1 MTITSLKTPRENDEM
16 LDRLLL
22 RQEIEEFNAA
32 YAEALDNGPL
42 SDWPDFFAEEALY
55 VITARENFAS
65 NLPVGLVYCEGK
77 GMLRDRIFA
86 IENTAMFA
94 PRYMRHF
101 ITNCR
106 VVESHANGE
115 IVATSNYILLQTLF
129 DRPEPTLHQIGTYYD
144 VFVRVDGA
152 LKLKERRAVYDNL
165 LIDNSVVYPV

>member
-1 MTITSLKTPRENDEM
+1 MTITSLKTPSKSDEM

-55 VITARENFAS
+55 VITARENHNAG
-65 NLPVGLVYCEGK
+65 LPVGLVYCEGK

-101 ITNCR
+101 IANTR
-106 VVESHANGE
+106 VVENRANGE
-115 IVATSNYILLQTLF
+115 IVATANYLLLQTLF
-129 DRPEPTLHQIGTYYD
+129 DRPEAKLHQVGTYYD

-152 LKLKERRAVYDNL
+152 LKLKARRAVYDNL

>member
-1 MTITSLKTPRENDEM
+1 MTITSLKTPSKSDAL

-42 SDWPDFFAEEALY
+42 SDWPDFFAEDGLY
-55 VITARENFAS
+55 VITARENHNAG
-65 NLPVGLVYCEGK
+65 LPVGLVYCEGK

-86 IENTAMFA
+86 IEKTAMFA

-101 ITNCR
+101 IANTR
-106 VVESHANGE
+106 IVENRANGE
-115 IVATSNYILLQTLF
+115 IVATANYLLLQTLF
-129 DRPEPTLHQIGTYYD
+129 DRPEAKLHQIGTYYD
-144 VFVRVDGA
+144 IFVRVDAA
-152 LKLKERRAVYDNL
+152 LKLKQRRAVYDNL

>member
-1 MTITSLKTPRENDEM
+1 MTITSLKTPSKSDEM

-55 VITARENFAS
+55 VITARENHNAG
-65 NLPVGLVYCEGK
+65 LPVGLVYCEGK

-101 ITNCR
+101 IANTR
-106 VVESHANGE
+106 VVENRANGE
-115 IVATSNYILLQTLF
+115 IVATANYLLLQTLF
-129 DRPEPTLHQIGTYYD
+129 DRPEAKLHQVGTYYD
-144 VFVRVDGA
+144 VFVRGDGA

>member
-1 MTITSLKTPRENDEM
+1 MTVTSLHNPAASDAL

-32 YAEALDNGPL
+32 YADVLDNGPL
-42 SDWPDFFAEEALY
+42 SDWPELFAEDALY
-55 VITARENFAS
+55 IITARENYAS
-65 NLPVGLVYCEGK
+65 GLPVGLIYCEGK

-86 IENTAMFA
+86 IEKTAMFA

-101 ITNCR
+101 ISNCR
-106 VVESHANGE
+106 VVETRATGE

-144 VFVRVDGA
+144 VFVRTGGA